1 MQAEPRRGH
10 EVDAGAADTGDVDP
24 ATRLAQTEFTEALA
38 VDLGLGDEDA
48 AVEQFALSAQPL
60 LLLEGR
66 LLADE
71 GADGGG
77 VVLGGDDQD
86 AVVFVEDG
94 LAGDDFGAAVATV
107 TDAGE
112 DKVVMRHEGR
122 ELADGAAE
130 EGGVLDH
137 EQQLVRLAVVA
148 VVLGF
153 EVGRLLVVIDA
164 EEEAQAD
171 DGEDDADHAQ
181 GVGYGVTE
189 GDGGGGLAVDIVVGL
204 LRSAQPGGVGDGAR
218 ENADHR
224 LHRDTRYIMYG
235 ERKGDAQ
242 KDDGGGE

>member
-1 MQAEPRRGH
+1 M
-10 EVDAGAADTGDVDP
+10 
-24 ATRLAQTEFTEALA
+24 
-38 VDLGLGDEDA
+38 
-48 AVEQFALSAQPL
+48 
-60 LLLEGR
+60 
-66 LLADE
+66 
-71 GADGGG
+71 
-77 VVLGGDDQD
+77 
-86 AVVFVEDG
+86 
-94 LAGDDFGAAVATV
+94 
-107 TDAGE
+107 
-112 DKVVMRHEGR
+112 
-122 ELADGAAE
+122 
-130 EGGVLDH
+130 
-137 EQQLVRLAVVA
+137 RLAVVA

-181 GVGYGVTE
+181 GVGDGVTE

-204 LRSAQPGGVGDGAR
+204 LRGAQSGGVGDGAR